1 MTANSYCTL
10 DDFLKWVTPLNVGPD
25 YVDDVVIQDILE
37 AVSRYIDDMACRTFY
52 PRVETRSYDTPDEAQ
67 LYLDDDLLEVIT
79 LTNGDDTT
87 IPSTEYNLIPKNYS
101 PHYAIKLN
109 SINSYYW
116 TIDSSYGPDFA
127 VDVSA
132 IWGFH
137 SEYAQRGWK
146 TVTTLAEALDISELP
161 WDLTD
166 ASTLEADDILRV
178 GNELAIVASKS
189 GNTATVKA
197 RGENGSTAATHDIAA
212 TVYAWLPMP
221 EIKQACKQI
230 AQNVYRRFG
239 ANSTDEQIVTAAGLV
254 ITPRDVPVLAS
265 RTIKTFARMA

>member
-1 MTANSYCTL
+1 MNNYCTL
-10 DDFLKWVTPLNVGPD
+10 ADFLKWVTPLNVGPD

-37 AVSRYIDDMACRTFY
+37 AVSRYIDGMTCRTFY
-52 PRVETRSYDTPDEAQ
+52 PRVETRSYDTPMQQE
-67 LYLDDDLLEVIT
+67 LELDDDLLEVIT
-79 LTNGDDTT
+79 LTNGDDDT

-101 PHYAIKLN
+101 PHFEIRLNTVSSYA
-109 SINSYYW
+109 W
-116 TIDSSYGPDFA
+116 VQDGTYGPDFA

-137 SEYAQRGWK
+137 NSYAQRGWK
-146 TVTTLAEALDISELP
+146 AVTTLAEALDISELP

-166 ASTLEADDILRV
+166 AGALTEGDIIRV
-178 GNELAIVASKS
+178 GNELAIIDSKAT
-189 GNTATVKA
+189 NTVTVFA

-212 TVYAWLPMP
+212 TVYVWQTMP
-221 EIKQACKQI
+221 EINQACKQI

-265 RTIKTFARMA
+265 RTIKTYARMT